1 MIKNLSLKWTVSRGR
16 DTYGYNIVTLT
27 DQVAG
32 KKYRTMGGNYDM
44 QGTVFSNWMDD
55 NYRERYKTLADKVS
69 SLGVSSF
76 YGLYVGSDGHMY
88 TDGACGLNCM
98 LRIAKAIGLDCQ
110 EVYSRKDGLT
120 NILVEDTQEN

>member
-1 MIKNLSLKWTVSRGR
+1 MIRNLSLKWTVSRGR

-27 DQVAG
+27 DQSTG
-32 KKYRTMGGNYDM
+32 KKYRTNGGNYDM
-44 QGTVFSNWMDD
+44 QGVVFSRWMDD
-55 NYRERYKTLADKVS
+55 NYRERYQGLDVS
-69 SLGVSSF
+69 SY

-120 NILVEDTQEN
+120 NILVEDTREN

>member
-27 DQVAG
+27 DQSTG
-32 KKYRTMGGNYDM
+32 KKYRTDGGNYDM
-44 QGTVFSNWMDD
+44 QGVVFSEWMDD
-55 NYRERYKTLADKVS
+55 NYRERYKSLDAS
-69 SLGVSSF
+69 SY
-76 YGLYVGSDGHMY
+76 YGLFVGSDGHMY

-98 LRIAKAIGLDCQ
+98 ERIAEAIGLDYQ

-120 NILVEDTQEN
+120 NILVEDTRDN